1 MAQLLNNIREPLFH
15 EIIKF
20 IVVGFTAVIV
30 QYVVYYLCLFFINYN
45 VSFAIGYLISFI
57 FNYYFSTVFTFKS
70 KKSLKNGV
78 GFAICHIVNFILQ
91 VVLLNLFINLDISK
105 QLAPIPV
112 FAICVPTNF
121 VMVRFVFKKL

>member
-1 MAQLLNNIREPLFH
+1 MALLLYKMKKPLFY

-20 IVVGFTAVIV
+20 VFVGFFAVIV
-30 QYVVYYLCLFFINYN
+30 QYVVYYLCLFIINHN
-45 VSFAIGYLISFI
+45 ISFAIGYLISFV
-57 FNYYFSTVFTFKS
+57 FNYYLSTVFTFKS
-70 KKSLKNGV
+70 KKSFRNGV